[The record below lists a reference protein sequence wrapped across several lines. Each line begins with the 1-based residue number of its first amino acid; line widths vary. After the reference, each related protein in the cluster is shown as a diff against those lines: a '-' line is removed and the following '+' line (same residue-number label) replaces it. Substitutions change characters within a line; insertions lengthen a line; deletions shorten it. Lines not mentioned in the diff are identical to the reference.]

1 MKFCLTVFSGFSFIA
16 FFLPIAQS
24 ASLDSCGVLIPEIP
38 GFKLNVRA
46 ESGVCYGDLVSNV
59 NLNPDIL
66 TEENVFIVEPVEFEK
81 SLSASGRFDSHG
93 KYIYSYAVDDALHQ
107 ESEAGSVDFVHS
119 SASGSAAVR
128 VTMSPFMLWN
138 SDGDIAAA
146 KNKFSLD
153 KTGLWFDCFY
163 GLKGVKDATVK
174 FSACV
179 PRSNL
184 RSDPKLSDIKASFE
198 AITPSK
204 N

>member
-1 MKFCLTVFSGFSFIA
+1 MKILFMLLSGLSFSALSSF
-16 FFLPIAQS
+16 AQS
-24 ASLDSCGVLIPEIP
+24 EPLDMCGVTIPEIT
-38 GFKLNVRA
+38 GFKLSVRA
-46 ESGVCYGDLVSNV
+46 ENGVCYGDLVSSV

-66 TEENVFIVEPVEFEK
+66 TEENVFIVESVGFDK
-81 SLSASGRFDSHG
+81 SLNVSGRFDSSG

-107 ESEAGSVDFVHS
+107 ESEAGSVDIVHS
-119 SASGSAAVR
+119 LAWGSAAVR
-128 VTMSPFMLWN
+128 VIMSPFMLWN
-138 SDGDIAAA
+138 SDEDIAAA

-163 GLKGVKDATVK
+163 GLKGMKDNTVK

-184 RSDPKLSDIKASFE
+184 KSDPKLSDIKASFE

-204 N
+204 K